1 MPDRIII
8 SQLREHRRLVVPR
21 LGVFLVRDDG
31 RVLFS
36 ELLRN
41 DDGVLRSLL
50 ISERGVGEIE
60 AAGVIDRFVFEVR
73 HTIDHGKEYRIGSLG
88 SLRRNEQGA
97 ICFTPAD
104 EDTTIESA
112 DAGVRPQI
120 KSTFRPTRKPEG
132 LRPPRPFVQDLETP
146 APAQEPEPEPQ
157 NEPVSESAAAE
168 PSRNEAESEKPTGR
182 RRVKK
187 PDLVFIIA
195 VAVILAAVA
204 VIIYG
209 YFVASLEPEIGSI
222 EQVDDA
228 AAGEVDLS
236 IPSDGGK
243 Q

>member
-157 NEPVSESAAAE
+157 NEPVSEPAAAE
-168 PSRNEAESEKPTGR
+168 PARNEADSEKPAGR